1 MGKRLDD
8 PGVGALSTDK
18 AQRFINSNGTFNV
31 KHINKKRSLNEAY
44 TYLIGT
50 SWPRFFVILF
60 AVFIVINL
68 IFASIYVI
76 IGVQH
81 IGIKPG
87 VFIEDFLYAIFFS
100 VQTLTTLGY
109 GYFSPL
115 TIATGVVSSVQAI
128 LGLISFAFITGLL
141 YGRFSKPH
149 ANIKFSSSFIL
160 CEHKGNNAIMF
171 RLMSRRRGLVIHP
184 KIRVSLSLS
193 VLDEQGALKNEFYS
207 LPLERESIT
216 YLPTTWTLV
225 HTINADSPLKKYSK
239 NKIKDLK
246 GELLILFSY
255 HDEHYNEELHQ
266 VHSYVFNDLKVDYVF
281 KKAFYY
287 NEDGQMTLDHDLVD
301 AIEPQSMNTVT
312 KL

>member
-1 MGKRLDD
+1 MSKRLED
-8 PGVGALSTDK
+8 PGVGALTKDK
-18 AQRFINSNGTFNV
+18 AQRFINPNGSFNV

-50 SWPRFFVILF
+50 SWPRFFLVLF
-60 AVFIVINL
+60 AVFTVINV
-68 IFASIYVI
+68 IFAYIYVLLGVKN
-76 IGVQH
+76 IGVQPTTL
-81 IGIKPG
+81 IQ
-87 VFIEDFLYAIFFS
+87 DFLNAIFFS

-109 GYFSPL
+109 GFFSPI
-115 TIATGVVSSVQAI
+115 TMATGIVSSIQAI

-149 ANIKFSSSFIL
+149 PNIKFSANFIL
-160 CEHKGNNAIMF
+160 CKHKGESAIMF

-193 VLDEQGALKNEFYS
+193 VLDDQGALKNEFYS
-207 LPLERESIT
+207 LPLERERIT

-225 HTINADSPLKKYSK
+225 HHINEESPLKKYSD
-239 NKIKDLK
+239 NQIKELQ

-266 VHSYVFNDLKVDYVF
+266 VHSYVFKDLKVGYVF

-287 NEDGQMTLDHDLVD
+287 NEDGLMTLDHDLVD
-301 AIEPQSMNTVT
+301 AIELQSTNSVTNT
-312 KL
+312 